1 MITRNSSNQIEGYWQ
16 QSDSPELTAAARLE
30 LKLKAFQ
37 MMMTAVVTGVDGVQ
51 RVWDNT
57 GLLVKL
63 LAAEEGG
70 ALDEGGTVTKEAWVK
85 YQTLFISFR
94 TWLNTPVSANL
105 PTGTLDANGVM
116 ITFLSELEET
126 PAMLIMRKPEKV
138 TP

>member
-1 MITRNSSNQIEGYWQ
+1 MITRNLSNQIEGYWQ
-16 QSDSPELTAAARLE
+16 QSDSPELTPAARLE
-30 LKLKAFQ
+30 LKLTTFQ
-37 MMMTAVVTGVDGVQ
+37 MLMTAVISGVDGVQ
-51 RVWDNT
+51 RFWDNT
-57 GLLVKL
+57 ALLVAL
-63 LAAEEGG
+63 LAAAEGA
-70 ALDEGGTVTKEAWVK
+70 ALDSGGTVTKEAWLK

-105 PTGTLDANGVM
+105 PTGTLDANDVM

>member
-1 MITRNSSNQIEGYWQ
+1 MITRNLSSQIEGYWQ
-16 QSDSPELTAAARLE
+16 QSDSPELTPAARLE
-30 LKLKAFQ
+30 LKLTTFQ
-37 MMMTAVVTGVDGVQ
+37 MLMTAVISGVDGVQ
-51 RVWDNT
+51 RFWDNT
-57 GLLVKL
+57 ALLVAL
-63 LAAEEGG
+63 LAAAEGA
-70 ALDEGGTVTKEAWVK
+70 ALDSGGTVTKGAWVK

-126 PAMLIMRKPEKV
+126 PAMLIMRQPEKV

>member
-1 MITRNSSNQIEGYWQ
+1 MITRNLSSQIEGYWQ

-30 LKLKAFQ
+30 LKLIAFQ
-37 MMMTAVVTGVDGVQ
+37 LMMTAVVTGVDGVQ

-63 LAAEEGG
+63 LAAAEGA
-70 ALDEGGTVTKEAWVK
+70 ALDSGGTVTKEAWIK
-85 YQTLFISFR
+85 YQTLFLSFR
-94 TWLNTPVSANL
+94 DWLSTPVSANL
-105 PTGTLDANGVM
+105 PTGTLDVDGVM

-126 PAMLIMRKPEKV
+126 PVMLIMRKPETV